1 MPRERWFYAKE
12 MRRMGPLAKRQLVE
26 SLLGLPDPRGCL
38 IWRHGL
44 PAWTPAREVPEIDRQ
59 LAPFAKKESPPAPE
73 PALASAPAPGAVGA
87 MPAAERTIRAPA
99 RIAARP
105 ARDVE
110 RPPQPNI
117 ALYFGGLAVLLVMVV
132 MGWLLWPRSNDG
144 GPEPARSAGQAK
156 PATARPA
163 SPRSRGAPSE
173 GAFPSPAATG
183 GPASTERGPGAQ
195 APAFAG
201 WSDQEADLPPA
212 ELRRLRGV
220 GGWSG
225 NSLTV
230 TLYNGS
236 TWRITEILVRT
247 SRLRGDEFVDG
258 EAPHRLLPVG
268 GALVDAGTAE
278 LLKKVAPDRKKPGV
292 NPLDTGSL
300 EATVGPQPEAYRW
313 RIEGARGYPPRS
325 VSR

>member
-12 MRRMGPLAKRQLVE
+12 MRRMGPLPKRQLVE

-44 PAWTPAREVPEIDRQ
+44 PAWTQAREVPEIDRQ

-73 PALASAPAPGAVGA
+73 PALAPAPAPGAVGA

-110 RPPQPNI
+110 RPQQPSI
-117 ALYFGGLAVLLVMVV
+117 ALYFGGLAALLAVV
-132 MGWLLWPRSNDG
+132 VVGWLLWPRADDNE
-144 GPEPARSAGQAK
+144 GPAPAPSVGEAK
-156 PATARPA
+156 P
-163 SPRSRGAPSE
+163 RGAPLASARTGGARSE
-173 GAFPSPAATG
+173 GAFPASPAAGAT
-183 GPASTERGPGAQ
+183 PFTERGSGAEIRG
-195 APAFAG
+195 FAG

-225 NSLTV
+225 NRLTI

-258 EAPHRLLPVG
+258 EAPERLLPVG
-268 GALVDAGTAE
+268 GAPVDAGTAE
-278 LLKKVAPDRKKPGV
+278 LLKKVAPDRKKPGI

-313 RIEGARGYPPRS
+313 RIEGARGYPPRL
-325 VSR
+325 